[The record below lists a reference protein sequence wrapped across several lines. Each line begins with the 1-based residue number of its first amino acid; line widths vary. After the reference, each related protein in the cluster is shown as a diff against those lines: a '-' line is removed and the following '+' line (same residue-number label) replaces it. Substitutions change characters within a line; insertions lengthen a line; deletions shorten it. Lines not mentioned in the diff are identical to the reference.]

1 MNTSNAPANGVRCAT
16 NVRYSHQETAPRTP
30 VASSNLDKMGNNQ
43 VHRFSTDAPVDVGDM
58 YAVPQDMVA
67 RGGYSMKSMVRG
79 EAGPDTEFDYENA
92 VRASY
97 YGRRIYPSFD
107 PANPRACPVQF
118 IRQFEHAAHHNGL
131 QLKAWA
137 RRLNS
142 CLHGRAEDWA
152 FGENPLE
159 MTGTSWEVRKRQ
171 FLDWALLP
179 AEQELRRQRLLRFY
193 QAEADLSM
201 DFVYTFEEAAL
212 GLREYREDVW
222 VRKCIANLL
231 PPIRT
236 GLFELWPDGL
246 PVRFRDLRDSL
257 YAVDWSLY
265 EAASVPLKVVRCGT
279 PFVYETS
286 GQASERQGRQQ
297 GASNRMSVCSAGPRS
312 TGTSGSNAAHPQQT
326 NVYSPPPPTPSILP
340 TRRRR
345 TAAGTFAA
353 MQARGVASS
362 PPITASHS
370 PSGSS
375 DSPSHKTTST
385 GIQELMS
392 TLSRIPERER
402 AMIMAA
408 LDKIAAGADDDS
420 TQTAASAAADAAAT
434 NAVTSPQPL
443 KPHTRLATVSLPP
456 GLSTTASSSGGGT
469 RAAAA
474 VAAAAAA
481 EQLVSMGASAQ
492 PVSNSN
498 DARSNLHMPADV
510 TQSHQSDSSA
520 TDGSDETEART
531 SATGTIRLRT
541 RPVTAIVDARR
552 RSSPLLDDDDEGHEN
567 STAEN
572 VPVANQQDA
581 PAGATSPGERPALA
595 RRLSSRKSDSALTSA
610 TRSMLVGR
618 ASDGRSGS
626 RRSRGDSV
634 GDALQ
639 SPEFTVLHPE
649 LNRSRNPHSRRERF
663 ANALLRLLR

>member
-1 MNTSNAPANGVRCAT
+1 
-16 NVRYSHQETAPRTP
+16 
-30 VASSNLDKMGNNQ
+30 
-43 VHRFSTDAPVDVGDM
+43 M
-58 YAVPQDMVA
+58 YAGPPDMVP
-67 RGGYSMKSMVRG
+67 RGGYSIKHIVRG
-79 EAGPDTEFDYENA
+79 ELEPDTEFDYENA

-118 IRQFEHAAHHNGL
+118 IRHFEHAAHHNGL

-152 FGENPLE
+152 FDENPLE
-159 MTGTSWEVRKRQ
+159 MTGSSWEVRKRQ

-193 QAEADLSM
+193 QAEAELSM

-212 GLREYREDVW
+212 GLRDYREDVW

-265 EAASVPLKVVRCGT
+265 EAASAPLRVVRCGT

-286 GQASERQGRQQ
+286 GQIPERQSRQQ
-297 GASNRMSVCSAGPRS
+297 GGGNRMSVCSTSPRN
-312 TGTSGSNAAHPQQT
+312 TGTSSGNTAHGQHAH
-326 NVYSPPPPTPSILP
+326 VYSPPQAAAPSILP

-345 TAAGTFAA
+345 TAIGTSTA
-353 MQARGVASS
+353 MQPRGAASS

-370 PSGSS
+370 HSGSS
-375 DSPSHKTTST
+375 DSTSHKTTNA

-392 TLSRIPERER
+392 TLSRIPEKER
-402 AMIMAA
+402 TMIMAA

-420 TQTAASAAADAAAT
+420 TQIAASAVTEAAST
-434 NAVTSPQPL
+434 NAITPTLSS
-443 KPHTRLATVSLPP
+443 KPHDRPVTVTLPS
-456 GLSTTASSSGGGT
+456 GMSTARSGSGGGA

-481 EQLVSMGASAQ
+481 EQLVSMDATTQ
-492 PVSNSN
+492 PVLSN
-498 DARSNLHMPADV
+498 DNARNNPHMPTDV
-510 TQSHQSDSSA
+510 TQSQQSSTSA
-520 TDGSDETEART
+520 TDCSDETEAHS
-531 SATGTIRLRT
+531 SAPGTIRLRT
-541 RPVTAIVDARR
+541 RPVTAAVDARR
-552 RSSPLLDDDDEGHEN
+552 RSSSLLDDDEN
-567 STAEN
+567 PGGCTTEN
-572 VPVANQQDA
+572 VPVENQQSTPADTTA
-581 PAGATSPGERPALA
+581 PSDERPALA

-610 TRSMLVGR
+610 TRSMRVGR
-618 ASDGRSGS
+618 ASGS
-626 RRSRGDSV
+626 GDSV
-634 GDALQ
+634 DDALQ
-639 SPEFTVLHPE
+639 SPEFTVVHPE
-649 LNRSRNPHSRRERF
+649 LGRNRNPHSRRGRF

>member
-1 MNTSNAPANGVRCAT
+1 PMT
-16 NVRYSHQETAPRTP
+16 
-30 VASSNLDKMGNNQ
+30 
-43 VHRFSTDAPVDVGDM
+43 
-58 YAVPQDMVA
+58 
-67 RGGYSMKSMVRG
+67 RG
-79 EAGPDTEFDYENA
+79 ETGPDTEFDYESA

-107 PANPRACPVQF
+107 PADPRACPVKF

-212 GLREYREDVW
+212 GLRDYREDVW

-265 EAASVPLKVVRCGT
+265 EAASVPLKVVRCGA
-279 PFVYETS
+279 PFVYEAS
-286 GQASERQGRQQ
+286 GQALERQSRQQ
-297 GASNRMSVCSAGPRS
+297 GASNRMSVCSTGPRS
-312 TGTSGSNAAHPQQT
+312 TGVSGSNGAQHT
-326 NVYSPPPPTPSILP
+326 HVYSPPPPTPSILP

-345 TAAGTFAA
+345 TAAGTFTA
-353 MQARGVASS
+353 MQTRGVASS
-362 PPITASHS
+362 PPVTASHS

-375 DSPSHKTTST
+375 DSPSHKTTSA

-420 TQTAASAAADAAAT
+420 TQTASSAAADAAAT
-434 NAVTSPQPL
+434 NAVVSPQPL
-443 KPHTRLATVSLPP
+443 KPRARLATVSLPP
-456 GLSTTASSSGGGT
+456 GLSTTASGSGVGGGT

-481 EQLVSMGASAQ
+481 EQLVSMDVTAQ
-492 PVSNSN
+492 LAPRSG
-498 DARSNLHMPADV
+498 DARSNPHMSADV
-510 TQSHQSDSSA
+510 TQSRQSDSSA
-520 TDGSDETEART
+520 ADGSNETEART
-531 SATGTIRLRT
+531 SAAGTIRLRT
-541 RPVTAIVDARR
+541 RPVTSIVDARR
-552 RSSPLLDDDDEGHEN
+552 RSSSILDDDKSPGD
-567 STAEN
+567 SAAEN
-572 VPVANQQDA
+572 VPVTNQQGGS
-581 PAGATSPGERPALA
+581 AGTASSDERPALA
-595 RRLSSRKSDSALTSA
+595 RRLSSRKSDSALTSV
-610 TRSMLVGR
+610 TRSMLVGGVGD
-618 ASDGRSGS
+618 AGSGL

-649 LNRSRNPHSRRERF
+649 LSRSKNPHSRRERF